1 MSTRIKDAGKF
12 FGTSAPDDGLV
23 EAEIAAFDRFWQCPF
38 LGTGLSCIQASDI
51 GAPSAENVDFVV
63 IQTHLPLLFLI
74 GRKTIKRFTSIRPPP
89 DPVPA

>member
-63 IQTHLPLLFLI
+63 IQTRLPFC
-74 GRKTIKRFTSIRPPP
+74 F
-89 DPVPA
+89 